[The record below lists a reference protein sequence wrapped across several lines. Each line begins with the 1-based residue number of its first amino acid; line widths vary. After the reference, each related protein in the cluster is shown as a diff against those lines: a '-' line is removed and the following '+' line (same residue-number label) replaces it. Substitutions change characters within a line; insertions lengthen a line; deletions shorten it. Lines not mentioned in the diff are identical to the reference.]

1 MTDRN
6 GSSAY
11 LRWNSGTSGATLAP
25 ACIFVA
31 VEQRFSNL
39 EVPIRRFAVGLLALA
54 AIAAAGFLI
63 VRRRPALTALPGG
76 QARKP
81 VDDLYAAGL

>member
-6 GSSAY
+6 RRAGY
-11 LRWNSGTSGATLAP
+11 LGWNPGTSGATIAP
-25 ACIFVA
+25 TCIFVA
-31 VEQRFSNL
+31 VEYSPSNL
-39 EVPIRRFAVGLLALA
+39 EVAIRRFTVGLLALA
-54 AIAAAGFLI
+54 AIAAAGFLL
-63 VRRRPALTALPGG
+63 VRRRPPLTALPGG

>member
-39 EVPIRRFAVGLLALA
+39 EVLIRRFAVGLLALA

-76 QARKP
+76 QTRKP